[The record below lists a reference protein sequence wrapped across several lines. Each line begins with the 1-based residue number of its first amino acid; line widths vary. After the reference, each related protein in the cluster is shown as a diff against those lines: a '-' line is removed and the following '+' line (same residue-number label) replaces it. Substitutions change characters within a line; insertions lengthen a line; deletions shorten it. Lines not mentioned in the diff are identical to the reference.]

1 MTQRTRICATALLLL
16 TTAVEGSA
24 QLLRR
29 TASKND
35 TSNNESI
42 FIIMIAACLGFLLA
56 ILVTWGCYFLAGRR
70 LDEVKH
76 EVTTSDL
83 DEKKRRMRGAETIS
97 FDGRRPV
104 SSIRVNNPIQKNR
117 DSEKPSDASVQSQTQ
132 QSVQSVWDSASMQS
146 YIKDA
151 RKAAASLGG
160 INFPRLYNKKPKED
174 LSTVDNTSADDNS
187 VISSESGSGFSD
199 SSSCSSDSC
208 GSEDFEVSSEALSIY
223 TSALT
228 LQAI

>member
-76 EVTTSDL
+76 EATTSDL
-83 DEKKRRMRGAETIS
+83 DAKKRRTRGAETIS

-104 SSIRVNNPIQKNR
+104 SSIRVNNQKNR
-117 DSEKPSDASVQSQTQ
+117 DSEKRSDASVQSQTQ

-208 GSEDFEVSSEALSIY
+208 WSEDFEVSSEALSIY